1 MKHVCIQILNYNSE
15 KNTNGMYLNCVLS
28 LVTQSYKNI
37 KITIID
43 NNSNDNSII
52 EIKRRFPEI
61 DIITLNKNY
70 ATIAFNKGFNEF
82 LNSESDYLLISNN
95 DIIYNNDFIEKS
107 IEFAEKHKDGGF
119 FTPLMIINSN
129 NRINS
134 TGIIINRSGYAWD
147 RNFGMNKNRNEESE
161 EVMAASGGAMFIRR
175 EALKKSGSFDPIY
188 KAYYE
193 DVDISLSLRM
203 RSDFKIYYNKQA
215 ICKHGFSMSWKRKGI
230 EKEYYMMRNRYIFI
244 IKYFPIKMLINA
256 IRYLFFTSTTGNKK
270 YNYKVYLNLLL
281 ILPLLIFKRIRI
293 MCECKRFP
301 VHLLEQYQ
309 GVPIMKNVEKCH
321 I

>member
-1 MKHVCIQILNYNSE
+1 MKHVCIQVLNYNSE
-15 KNTNGMYLNCVLS
+15 KNTNGMYLDCISS
-28 LVTQSYKNI
+28 LVNQSYKNI

-52 EIKRRFPEI
+52 EIKKRFPKI
-61 DIITLNKNY
+61 GIITLNKNQ

-95 DIIYNNDFIEKS
+95 DIIYNTDFIEKS
-107 IEFAEKHKDGGF
+107 IEFSEKHSDGGF
-119 FTPLMIINSN
+119 FTPLMIMNDN
-129 NRINS
+129 NKINS

-147 RNFGMNKNRNEESE
+147 RDFGMNENRVKESG
-161 EVMAASGGAMFIRR
+161 EVIAASGGAMFIRR
-175 EALKKSGSFDPIY
+175 EALMKSGSFDPIY

-244 IKYFPIKMLINA
+244 VKYFPMRMLINA

-270 YNYKVYLNLLL
+270 YNFKVYMNLFL
-281 ILPLLIFKRIRI
+281 ILPLLIFKRIKI

-301 VHLLEQYQ
+301 ADLLQQYQ
-309 GVPIMKNVEKCH
+309 GVPIMENVEKQH